1 MIVLTAS
8 SLAKRYGATRAL
20 TDLSLRL
27 QSGSVIGIAGPNGA
41 GKSTLMRILCGEERA
56 DSGEITFTQAGSV
69 LSDFNVAVVHQE
81 PQVWP
86 NLTVRQNLAVGYE
99 TKSFGRA
106 AAGADADAI
115 MEMLDIARFADFEL
129 ADLSLA
135 VHQRVEIARA
145 MMHRAD
151 AFLFDEPNSA
161 LTDEESRSLFAL
173 MQQLAQDGKI
183 VLLVTHR
190 LNDLVNACKRV
201 LVLRDGRIVADLGEN
216 DPLTEAAIAAQL
228 TSSPKQNLQLKQQGV
243 DRSTTTKPMLRLV
256 SCSDG
261 AGAFRDISMSIAP
274 GILVLAGVEGSGA
287 RELARAI
294 GGFATTVGEIEG
306 QRERSVV
313 YVAASRRH
321 TVFPNLSVGENIVIR
336 LGASQLA
343 SPSPWLNHARIAR
356 RARACLAKYG
366 IKAGDISDPVTSL
379 SGGNQQKVVLGAA
392 LEKNADILVVEEPT
406 RGVDVASKRDIYA
419 LMRTFCQGGK
429 AVVLFCTEVPEM
441 FDVAD
446 KIAVLSRGSLVDEI
460 AVADVPTVTD
470 LVDLL
475 ARYEAD
481 NPGIVHR
488 GEHRASKF
496 SHAGK
501 SSHISSP

>member
-8 SLAKRYGATRAL
+8 KIAKRYGATRAL
-20 TDLSLRL
+20 TGLSLCL

-41 GKSTLMRILCGEERA
+41 GKSTLMRILCGEEQA
-56 DSGEITFTQAGSV
+56 DSGEITFTRAGSV
-69 LSDFNVAVVHQE
+69 LPELNVAVVHQE

-86 NLTVRQNLAVGYE
+86 NLTVRQNLAVGHE
-99 TKSFGRA
+99 TKSFGRV
-106 AAGADADAI
+106 AAGAEADAI
-115 MEMLDIARFADFEL
+115 MAMLDIARFADFEL

-161 LTDEESRSLFAL
+161 LTDEESKSLFAL
-173 MQQLAQDGKI
+173 MERLAGDGKI
-183 VLLVTHR
+183 VLLITHR
-190 LNDLVNACKRV
+190 LNDFVNACKRV
-201 LVLRDGRIVADLGEN
+201 LILRDGRIVADLGAN

-228 TSSPKQNLQLKQQGV
+228 TTNPEHDLPLSRQSVDHPNKTEPLLRLIECS
-243 DRSTTTKPMLRLV
+243 DRS
-256 SCSDG
+256 
-261 AGAFRDISMSIAP
+261 GAFRDISMSIAP

-287 RELARAI
+287 RELARTI
-294 GGFATTVGEIEG
+294 GGFVTTVGEIEG
-306 QRERSVV
+306 QKERSVV

-343 SPSPWLNHARIAR
+343 SPSPWLNRARIAGK
-356 RARACLAKYG
+356 ARACLAKYAV
-366 IKAGDISDPVTSL
+366 KAGDIFDPVTSL

-419 LMRTFCQGGK
+419 LMRMFCQNGK

-446 KIAVLSRGSLVDEI
+446 KIAVMSRGSLVDEI
-460 AVADVPTVTD
+460 TVAEVPTVTD

-475 ARYEAD
+475 ARYESGSHSLL
-481 NPGIVHR
+481 NR
-488 GEHRASKF
+488 GAPPNLNVESRE
-496 SHAGK
+496 
-501 SSHISSP
+501 